1 MGIPVTRKTCLTRTY
16 YMTGRS
22 RGAGIFSATLSH
34 LLLPTAGRHAVNPK
48 TARAH
53 VLLLQRRCSTR
64 ATACLLLRLPPPHV
78 LLLRSTYADGEATP
92 TVV

>member
-1 MGIPVTRKTCLTRTY
+1 MGIPVTRKTCLTHTY

-48 TARAH
+48 NARAH
-53 VLLLQRRCSTR
+53 VLLLQLICTYCAAVLRARPRVYYSGFPTPR
-64 ATACLLLRLPPPHV
+64 AT
-78 LLLRSTYADGEATP
+78 ST
-92 TVV
+92 

>member
-53 VLLLQRRCSTR
+53 VLLLQRICTYTVLLYYARDRLSTTPASPTPR
-64 ATACLLLRLPPPHV
+64 AT
-78 LLLRSTYADGEATP
+78 ST
-92 TVV
+92 